1 MPKERG
7 ARLRKAGAPPAVEAA
22 GEQPGAAARTQQI
35 ATLAGLPER
44 GRISHRGY
52 VESITILPAQQA
64 PTFTVSVVDHPA
76 PPGGRRTAVP
86 HLRLV
91 FVGQRRV
98 PGIWAGTRLRY
109 EGMVAPIDGV
119 ATIFNPRYEILPDR
133 GSTQAPRA
141 KDGS

>member
-1 MPKERG
+1 MARPRKNALAPVADEVHEQGG
-7 ARLRKAGAPPAVEAA
+7 ALVPTQRL
-22 GEQPGAAARTQQI
+22 Q
-35 ATLAGLPER
+35 TLAELPQR

-52 VESITILPAQQA
+52 VESITILPAEQA
-64 PTFTVSVVDHPA
+64 PMFAVLVVDHPA
-76 PPGGRRTAVP
+76 PPGGRRSAVP

-119 ATIFNPRYEILPDR
+119 STIFNPRYEILPDR
-133 GSTQAPRA
+133 GPGSGPRTKTGA
-141 KDGS
+141 